1 MTHEALDYLLTEEGQ
16 RALEFAAALGPD
28 PLAAAEALRRAFPG
42 PHVADVLGMVALRA
56 RASAKFTRA
65 SRMYLTADGLE
76 QASAEVVSA
85 HRSARFGG
93 FQRVADLC
101 CGIGGDA
108 ISLARQTAVVGVDV
122 DPLKVRLAAL
132 NLDAYQ
138 LSHRVELV
146 VGMVEAFEQRV
157 DAAFIDPSRRPQ
169 GRRTRDPNQTAPPM
183 SAVYALANRIGNVCV
198 KAAPTLDYE
207 RVPMP
212 CEVEVIS
219 VHGEVREAALWFGS
233 LVTCRRR
240 ATLLPSGA
248 TITDGNEAAPCGPP
262 GAYLLDP
269 DGAVVRAHLIDE
281 AAVALGAWKLDPNI
295 AYLASDKPVVTPLAR
310 CYRVLEAFP
319 FGMRELRAALRR
331 LCAGRVVVKKRG
343 LALAPEELQRQ
354 LRPTGDREVVVAIAR
369 VGMGHLALVCEPQ
382 LG

>member
-1 MTHEALDYLLTEEGQ
+1 
-16 RALEFAAALGPD
+16 
-28 PLAAAEALRRAFPG
+28 
-42 PHVADVLGMVALRA
+42 
-56 RASAKFTRA
+56 
-65 SRMYLTADGLE
+65 MYFTADGLE